1 MGALISGIHH
11 VALKCNGT
19 AEYKKHWIFIRI
31 HWSWNRFAVG
41 ERVTLPAPCFP
52 LGMDC

>member
-19 AEYKKHWIFIRI
+19 AEYKK
-31 HWSWNRFAVG
+31 
-41 ERVTLPAPCFP
+41 TLDF
-52 LGMDC
+52 LQQVD